1 MVESVKPMTQSGRS
15 EDALAESWLRPL
27 LESAPNPM
35 IVVDRGRKIAL
46 ISRGAEQLFG
56 YGREELI
63 GCEIELLIPERFRA
77 QHPPQVASFL
87 QERRARALGV
97 KSELFGRRKDGS
109 EVAIEIGLDSI
120 DAPGGP
126 FTLASIVDITARRH
140 GEDELRRASEDLQK
154 FAYVAAHDLQE
165 PLRMVASYTD
175 LLAQR
180 YQGKLDPRAD
190 KYIYYAVDGA
200 KRMHRLIADLLA
212 YSRVASQGKP
222 LERVS
227 AEVVAKRVVDTLAE
241 VTRRANASVSVGPLP
256 IVQADEEQL
265 GQIFHSLISNAL
277 KFQGE
282 APPVVEISAT
292 PLSDR
297 WQFAVKDNGIGID
310 NQHMERI
317 FQMFQRLH
325 ERAKY
330 EGNGAGL
337 AIAKRIVERHG
348 GRIWVES
355 APQVGSTFFFTLG
368 SASLPGLP

>member
-1 MVESVKPMTQSGRS
+1 MIQEGTS
-15 EDALAESWLRPL
+15 EEAFAESWLRPL

-46 ISRGAEQLFG
+46 VTRGAEQLFG
-56 YGREELI
+56 YAREELI
-63 GCEIELLIPERFRA
+63 GSEIELLVPERLRT
-77 QHPPQVASFL
+77 QHSRQVTSFL
-87 QERRARALGV
+87 QEPRARALGV

-109 EVAIEIGLDSI
+109 EVALEIGLDSI
-120 DAPGGP
+120 DTPGGP

-140 GEDELRRASEDLQK
+140 GEDELRRTCDDLQK

-180 YQGKLDPRAD
+180 YQGKLDQRAD

-200 KRMHRLIADLLA
+200 KRMQGLIADLLA

-222 LERVS
+222 LVPVS
-227 AEVVAKRVVDTLAE
+227 ADAVAKRVVDTLAE
-241 VTRRANASVSVGPLP
+241 VIRRANASVRIGPLP
-256 IVQADEEQL
+256 VVQADEEQL
-265 GQIFHSLISNAL
+265 AQLLNSLISNAL
-277 KFQGE
+277 KFHGE
-282 APPVVEISAT
+282 DPAVVEISAT
-292 PLSDR
+292 PLNDR
-297 WQFAVKDNGIGID
+297 WQFAIKDNGIGID

-330 EGNGAGL
+330 EGNGVGL
-337 AIAKRIVERHG
+337 AIAKRILERHG

-355 APQVGSTFFFTLG
+355 ASQVGSTFFFTLR
-368 SASLPGLP
+368 SASLSERP